1 MIVVNEWLPFPTASF
16 TLFGVTASEI
26 KQAGDF
32 DCFKA
37 SSTDITF
44 SYDQETWMLLD
55 PELLNSGSSDDQIS
69 TLAES
74 LLSDPEAGSPAGG
87 LLPTDKQPVQSEPAE
102 FVVRALTDVSA
113 TEDFGSQ
120 PAPSEDEPIEG
131 EFGAVSNLDDV
142 SWPKRKK
149 HTRLCVLK

>member
-1 MIVVNEWLPFPTASF
+1 MNRFLSPTASF

-44 SYDQETWMLLD
+44 SYEKETWMLLD

-74 LLSDPEAGSPAGG
+74 LLSDPEDGSPAGSF
-87 LLPTDKQPVQSEPAE
+87 T
-102 FVVRALTDVSA
+102 
-113 TEDFGSQ
+113 
-120 PAPSEDEPIEG
+120 
-131 EFGAVSNLDDV
+131 SNGQNNRFKVNPL
-142 SWPKRKK
+142 SS
-149 HTRLCVLK
+149 LCEH